1 LDIVLEAPCVVVVA
15 AVVVGVAGAGVAI
28 SVDGDDGI
36 LTFRLKANFVFP
48 AVDERNS
55 SSDLSNALSCF
66 SILLT

>member
-15 AVVVGVAGAGVAI
+15 VVVVGVAGAGVAI
-28 SVDGDDGI
+28 SVDGDDSI